1 MIRSCLTRL
10 AATLVLML
18 PLIVSAKTIRVGVPA
33 GPHAEIMAI
42 AAEVAARN
50 GLDLKVVTLRS
61 SELESALASGRVDAM
76 TGRDL
81 IDLDAANRKH
91 GYRLVNAGYTVTFP
105 MGFYSTRLQRLNDL
119 HNGDVITIPSD
130 RRNAARALILLQN
143 YGLLEIDD
151 AAGLNATPDD
161 IVSNRRG
168 FRIRQVDQSRLMRA
182 RSQSAFVVANADT
195 AARVKLEPARDGIG
209 MEDAR
214 VPYAQVLAVRQG
226 DVDAGWLRQL
236 VAAYRSTEV
245 KQFILHRYND
255 SVRRPW

>member
-1 MIRSCLTRL
+1 MIPSFFSRL
-10 AATLVLML
+10 VVALVLSL
-18 PLIVSAKTIRVGVPA
+18 PLIGSAKVIRVGVPT
-33 GPHAEIMAI
+33 GPHAEIMNV

-50 GLDLKVVTLRS
+50 GLTLKVVALRPA
-61 SELESALASGRVDAM
+61 ELESALASGRVDAM

-81 IDLDAANRKH
+81 IELDAANRKH
-91 GYRLVNAGYTVTFP
+91 GYRFVNAGYTVTFP

-119 HNGDVITIPSD
+119 RNGDVITIPSD

-151 AAGLNATPDD
+151 AAGLNATPHD

-168 FRIRQVDQSRLMRA
+168 FRIRQADEPRLMRT
-182 RSQSAFVVANADT
+182 RSQSAFVVANTDT
-195 AARVKLEPARDGIG
+195 AARAKLEPARDGIG

-214 VPYAQVLAVRQG
+214 VPYAQVLAVRQA
-226 DVDAGWLRQL
+226 DADADWLKQL
-236 VAAYRSTEV
+236 VVAYRSTEV